1 MIVPTSIAPS
11 TTTAKTIVVIGGTS
25 GIGLEIAKDVV
36 ARGDKVVLSGRDLAR
51 AQEVAA
57 SIGENATGVAVDLSE
72 PHTIRDGL
80 KDVGTVNGLVLVAIE
95 RDANTVRDYDVDR
108 ATRLVVL
115 KLVGYTETIHVLSD
129 RLVPDG
135 STGIVL
141 FGGRA
146 KDIPYPGST
155 TVSSING
162 GVEGMTVTLALELA
176 PIRVNAL
183 HPGII
188 GDSPFWAG
196 KPAEVLDGH
205 RRRTPGGQLA
215 EMVDVVDATQFLLNN
230 RGISGTS
237 IYIDRGVRVT

>member
-1 MIVPTSIAPS
+1 MSDQ
-11 TTTAKTIVVIGGTS
+11 KTIVVIGGTS
-25 GIGLEIAKDVV
+25 GIGLELAKDIA
-36 ARGDKVVLSGRDLAR
+36 ARGDKVVLSGRDLSRAR
-51 AQEVAA
+51 EIAA
-57 SIGENATGVAVDLSE
+57 SIGPNATGVAVDLSD
-72 PHTIRDGL
+72 PHTIAAGL
-80 KDVGTVNGLVLVAIE
+80 KDVGTVNGLVLAAIE
-95 RDANTVRDYDVDR
+95 RDANTVRDYNIDR
-108 ATRLVVL
+108 AIRLVVL
-115 KLVGYTETIHVLSD
+115 KLVGYTETIHALSD
-129 RLVPDG
+129 RLEPSG
-135 STGIVL
+135 GTGIVL

-146 KDIPYPGST
+146 KDLPYPGST

-176 PIRVNAL
+176 PIRVNSL

-205 RRRTPGGQLA
+205 KRRTPGGELA
-215 EMVDVVDATQFLLNN
+215 TMADVVHATRFLLEN